1 MPTILQIDKQSH
13 LTGQT
18 MRTLLEAQELSSRG
32 YRVILACQPKSFLE
46 QSGRERGLEI
56 LPLRMNYFLPSL
68 MKLAFFLR
76 RENIDLINAHGYPDH
91 LLCAVARKI
100 TGVRALVRTKHNH
113 VPLKGGS
120 FSRYLYGTL
129 TSRVIAIS
137 EHIREVMIQ
146 SGLNPS
152 QVITIRTAINLRQFT
167 PQGKNPHLLK
177 EFHLPQQGAV
187 IGIVARLTERKGFK
201 HLFEAV
207 KLLVDE
213 GRTLKCLVV
222 GGGASKEKI
231 AALKKYA
238 ARLGVSEHILLTGR
252 RSDIPDIL
260 SLLDVFILPS
270 LAEGLGRSLLE
281 AMAAGK
287 PIVATTVGGI
297 PEAIE
302 HDKSGLLVPPG
313 DSRALSR
320 AIGLLLDNPEKA
332 QELGHASR
340 RRAELLFDE
349 TKMIDS
355 ICALYEE
362 LMANGQ
368 PKPALH
374 RSPSCTQY
382 S

>member
-1 MPTILQIDKQSH
+1 MSTILQIDKQGH

-18 MRTLLEAQELSSRG
+18 MRTLLEAQELGKRG

-46 QSGRERGLEI
+46 RSARERSIET

-68 MKLAFFLR
+68 IKLSFFLR
-76 RENIDLINAHGYPDH
+76 REKVDLINAHGYPDH
-91 LLCAVARKI
+91 FLCAVARKM

-113 VPLKGGS
+113 VPLKGGAL
-120 FSRYLYGTL
+120 SRYLYGTL
-129 TSRVIAIS
+129 TSRIVAIS
-137 EHIREVMIQ
+137 EHIREVMIN
-146 SGLNPS
+146 SGLKHEK
-152 QVITIRTAINLRQFT
+152 VTTIRTAINLSQFV
-167 PQGKNPHLLK
+167 PREKNQLLLR
-177 EFHLPQQGAV
+177 ELNFPAGCAI

-201 HLFEAV
+201 NLFEAV

-222 GGGASKEKI
+222 GGGASTEKI
-231 AALKKYA
+231 AALKNHA
-238 ARLGVSEHILLTGR
+238 ASLGISKHILLTGR
-252 RSDIPDIL
+252 RGDIPDIL

-302 HDKSGLLVPPG
+302 DGKSGLLVKPD
-313 DSRALSR
+313 DSRALAH

-332 QELGHASR
+332 QELGRASR
-340 RRAELLFDE
+340 KRAELLFDE
-349 TKMIDS
+349 TKMIDR
-355 ICALYEE
+355 ICSLYEE
-362 LMANGQ
+362 LITNS
-368 PKPALH
+368 KPGSAQRL
-374 RSPSCTQY
+374 
-382 S
+382 

>member
-1 MPTILQIDKQSH
+1 LSTILQIDKQGH

-18 MRTLLEAQELSSRG
+18 MRTLLEAQELGKRG

-46 QSGRERGLEI
+46 RSARERSIET

-68 MKLAFFLR
+68 IKLSFFLR
-76 RENIDLINAHGYPDH
+76 REKVDLINAHGYPDH
-91 LLCAVARKI
+91 FLCAVARKM

-113 VPLKGGS
+113 VPLKGGAL
-120 FSRYLYGTL
+120 SRYLYGTL
-129 TSRVIAIS
+129 TSRIVAIS
-137 EHIREVMIQ
+137 EHIREVMIN
-146 SGLNPS
+146 SGLKPD
-152 QVITIRTAINLRQFT
+152 QVTTIRTAINLSQFV
-167 PQGKNPHLLK
+167 PREKNQLLLR
-177 EFHLPQQGAV
+177 ELNFPAGCAI

-201 HLFEAV
+201 NLFEAV

-222 GGGASKEKI
+222 GGGASAEKI
-231 AALKKYA
+231 AALKNHA
-238 ARLGVSEHILLTGR
+238 ASLGISEHILLTGR
-252 RSDIPDIL
+252 RGDIPDIL

-302 HDKSGLLVPPG
+302 DGKSGLLVKPD
-313 DSRALSR
+313 DSRALAH

-332 QELGHASR
+332 QELGRASR
-340 RRAELLFDE
+340 KRAELLFDE
-349 TKMIDS
+349 TKMIDR
-355 ICALYEE
+355 ICSLYEE
-362 LMANGQ
+362 LITNS
-368 PKPALH
+368 KPGSAQRL
-374 RSPSCTQY
+374 
-382 S
+382 